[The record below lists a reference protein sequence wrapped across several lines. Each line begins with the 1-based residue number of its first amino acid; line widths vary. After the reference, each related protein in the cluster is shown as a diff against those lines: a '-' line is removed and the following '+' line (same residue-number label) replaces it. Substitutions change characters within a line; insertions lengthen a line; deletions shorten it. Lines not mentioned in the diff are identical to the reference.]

1 MAAAPDGILENVN
14 CGCKSG
20 CSTRRCAC
28 RKAELN
34 CTGLCSCCEC
44 TNAPDQNADENDLSD
59 DDDDDDGLLFELESE
74 HTGFDGIFEEQ

>member
-1 MAAAPDGILENVN
+1 MEFWKTLTVVASLDVQQDVVPVE
-14 CGCKSG
+14 K
-20 CSTRRCAC
+20 T
-28 RKAELN
+28 ELN